1 MSQTRYL
8 GPPRDADLLT
18 NLQLA
23 VSWDSYCTS
32 PSQQPDTC
40 AQSSDHYCHCQDHS
54 LDTICGLSCVP
65 GTQQYQVGGCVKDD
79 LHSIYMTHY
88 QCFTPVIL
96 GVTDAQGNRTCQE
109 FVGPNPPSGVHFA
122 NLEKCLE
129 TWATCAPGFERG
141 LGNYN
146 RPGCYAKGNF
156 NLDWSCCGGYVLAHC
171 SAYDDNQCGYNGND
185 NLWMST
191 CSGSCFTSCDEHCYF
206 AAEVPPYHFYCKN
219 GNWEQNQSMQKIN
232 INGYDNSKFEHVT
245 DYCNSQSSY
254 NN

>member
-8 GPPRDADLLT
+8 GPPRDANLLT

-65 GTQQYQVGGCVKDD
+65 GTKQYQVGGCVKDD

-109 FVGPNPPSGVHFA
+109 FVGPNPPPGSQFSTF
-122 NLEKCLE
+122 EKCLE

-141 LGNYN
+141 LGSIN
-146 RPGCYAKGNF
+146 RPGCYAKGNYIM
-156 NLDWSCCGGYVLAHC
+156 DWRCCGHPWDHC

-185 NLWMST
+185 NLWKSG
-191 CSGSCFTSCDEHCYF
+191 CDGSCLGSCHQNCYF
-206 AAEVPPYHFYCKN
+206 AGEVPPYHFYCAN
-219 GNWEQNQSMQKIN
+219 GNWEQNQSMKSIN
-232 INGYDNSKFEHVT
+232 INNSNFQDVA
-245 DYCNSQSSY
+245 DYCNTQSPY

>member
-8 GPPRDADLLT
+8 GPPLDADLLT

-96 GVTDAQGNRTCQE
+96 GVTDAQGNQTCQE
-109 FVGPNPPSGVHFA
+109 YVGPNPPPGVQFST
-122 NLEKCLE
+122 LEKCLE
-129 TWATCAPGFERG
+129 TWATCAPGFERA
-141 LGNYN
+141 LGNIN
-146 RPGCYAKGNF
+146 RPGCYAKGNYSMEW
-156 NLDWSCCGGYVLAHC
+156 NCCDSIFDLC
-171 SAYDDNQCGYNGND
+171 SAHDEKQCGYNGND
-185 NLWMST
+185 NFWKST
-191 CSGSCFTSCDEHCYF
+191 CSGNCAASCYQHCYF
-206 AAEVPPYHFYCKN
+206 TGEVPPYHFYCAN
-219 GNWEQNQSMQKIN
+219 GHWAQNQSMQKIN
-232 INGYDNSKFEHVT
+232 IDGYDNSKFQNVN
-245 DYCNSQSSY
+245 DYCNSQSPY